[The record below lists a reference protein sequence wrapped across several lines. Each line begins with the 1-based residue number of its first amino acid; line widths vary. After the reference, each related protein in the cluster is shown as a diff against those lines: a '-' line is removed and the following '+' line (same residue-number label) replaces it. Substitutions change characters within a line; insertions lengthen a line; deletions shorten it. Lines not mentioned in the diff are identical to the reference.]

1 MSSFPPPSGGTL
13 SRDDAWTTPPSP
25 APPSGPP
32 PSHQERPRSRQV
44 VAWFL
49 AALLGAG
56 VGSVG
61 TFVALGGGGRSPAG
75 GAVRVASPV
84 NSGGDEGR
92 SAVAAVAKAVLPS
105 IVRVDVGD
113 RFGSGGLG
121 SGVIYR
127 EDGFIVTNAHVV
139 DGADQVRVHLNSGEE
154 LSARVVGTGAP
165 TVDLAVLRVDRKG
178 LPAATFGASRTLEL
192 GEPAVVIGSPFG
204 LDTTVTSGVISG
216 LHRNLNLGDGIRFT
230 DGIQT
235 DAPLNPGNSGGALA
249 NSRGEIVGI
258 NTATVGAGGGVGFA
272 IPIEIVRKVADQII
286 QTGNAQ
292 LAFIGIAGDNL
303 ANGRGA
309 RIREV
314 VSGGPADDAG
324 LRPDDVVVEFD
335 GKKVESMDDLVSMLI
350 DKNVNDAVK
359 ITYERDGKRQ
369 DASVKLAA
377 RPGR

>member
-1 MSSFPPPSGGTL
+1 VDIGG
-13 SRDDAWTTPPSP
+13 
-25 APPSGPP
+25 
-32 PSHQERPRSRQV
+32 
-44 VAWFL
+44 
-49 AALLGAG
+49 
-56 VGSVG
+56 
-61 TFVALGGGGRSPAG
+61 
-75 GAVRVASPV
+75 
-84 NSGGDEGR
+84 
-92 SAVAAVAKAVLPS
+92 
-105 IVRVDVGD
+105 

-127 EDGFIVTNAHVV
+127 QDGYIVTNAHVV
-139 DGADQVRVHLNSGEE
+139 DDADEVEVHLNSGET
-154 LSARVVGTGAP
+154 LSARVVGTAAP
-165 TVDLAVLRVDRKG
+165 TVDIAVLKVDHGG

-192 GEPAVVIGSPFG
+192 GELAVVIGSPFG

-249 NSRGEIVGI
+249 NSRGEVVGI

-286 QTGNAQ
+286 QTGRAQ

-303 ANGRGA
+303 TIGRGA

-350 DKNVNDAVK
+350 DKDVDDVVRV
-359 ITYERDGKRQ
+359 TYERDGKRQ